1 MQKCNGRICDF
12 RSMKIIMHHQK
23 YEGVIYGL
31 INENYNAPSEYAE
44 GICGLI
50 NENHNALVIKN
61 MTRELRAYY

>member
-12 RSMKIIMHHQK
+12 RSMKIIMHQK
-23 YEGVIYGL
+23 YEGVIYRL

>member
-1 MQKCNGRICDF
+1 
-12 RSMKIIMHHQK
+12 MKIIMHHQK

-61 MTRELRAYY
+61 MIRELRAY